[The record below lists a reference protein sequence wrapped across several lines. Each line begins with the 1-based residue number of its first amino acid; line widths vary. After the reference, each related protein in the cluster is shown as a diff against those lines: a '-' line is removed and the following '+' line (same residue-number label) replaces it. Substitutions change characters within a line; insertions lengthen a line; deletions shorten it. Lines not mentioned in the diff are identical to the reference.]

1 MGADKQHG
9 QYEWKPSEFW
19 YFVGRVFFGF
29 LFHTIW
35 PLTTRGKDNVPQGP
49 VIIICNHLSMVD
61 PFIVG
66 YAAGRRVNFMA
77 KEELF
82 RTPVVGWF
90 IRRFGAFPVDRTRRD
105 PASLRTALSV
115 LKAGE
120 PLGMFPEGTRS
131 TSGSMLEFRTG
142 ALRLASRTRSPIV
155 PAAVINTENAM
166 PPGKFIRPARIAI
179 HFGPPIEVNELYEN
193 PKDETA
199 MSRAVEQVKAAV
211 QALHDSID

>member
-1 MGADKQHG
+1 MAADKQHG

-19 YFVGRVFFGF
+19 YFVGRVFFGL

-35 PLTTRGKDNVPQGP
+35 PLTSRGKENVPQGS

-193 PKDETA
+193 PKDEDA
-199 MSRAVEQVKAAV
+199 MLRAVEQVKAAV
-211 QALHDSID
+211 QALHDGID